1 MTVRQVH
8 SGGAESVID
17 HTRDFW
23 KYSACLLIKEQEPV
37 TRQLRYLIVSLQ
49 LHAAATLTS
58 EHVVRYFLWI
68 STLDV

>member
-37 TRQLRYLIVSLQ
+37 TRSTEILDRLST
-49 LHAAATLTS
+49 ATRRRHSDL
-58 EHVVRYFLWI
+58 
-68 STLDV
+68 